1 VGRCSRIYAVL
12 EELQMQMQRFILT
25 GIYAAN
31 TGFTSTSL
39 YALLVSRYKNYYSQA
54 IETRWKSDL

>member
-1 VGRCSRIYAVL
+1 
-12 EELQMQMQRFILT
+12 LQMQMQRFILT
-25 GIYAAN
+25 SIYAAN